1 MTDQSSEQTLAV
13 TVIAEAAAP
22 AAIVKQRGAI
32 RAEAAAAAN
41 QAAADHVFAEHWE
54 LLAKNTRLR
63 HEGEL
68 ALFARYLAVVKAIDP
83 AQEVAVGA
91 ALPYHASEWHNITWG
106 LVKGFARWMLAEG
119 YATSSVNVRLTTVKR
134 YAKLARQAGA
144 ITEQE
149 ALLIASVRGYGGKQ
163 ARNLDAGR
171 KYKRKTKADGKPVK
185 KAKAVRISDQQVVL
199 LKQQPDTPQG
209 RRDALLM
216 ALLLDHGLRVGEVA
230 GLSVGS
236 IDLAAGTLTFYREK
250 VDLTQT
256 LALETDVQVAAE
268 RYLQQDRPGVRADA
282 PLFLASRKNGEL
294 VDATVKLGRSPDR
307 PELRGQPF
315 NARSIQKRVRLLGEA
330 VGLQGLSPHD
340 CRHCWT
346 TRALQAKSNLT
357 DVQHAGGWSSI
368 AMVAHYANQ
377 AAIANEG
384 VRLTRA
390 AAADKED

>member
-1 MTDQSSEQTLAV
+1 MSDQPLAV
-13 TVIAEAAAP
+13 TVIAEDTAP
-22 AAIVKQRGAI
+22 TTIVAEHAAI

-41 QAAADHVFAEHWE
+41 QAAADHIFAEHWE
-54 LLAKNTRLR
+54 LLARTTRRR
-63 HEGEL
+63 HVGDL
-68 ALFARYLAVVKAIDP
+68 SLFARYLAALQVIDP
-83 AQEVAVGA
+83 AQEDAMSA
-91 ALPYHASEWHNITWG
+91 ALPYQSSAWRNVTWG
-106 LVKGFARWMLAEG
+106 LVKGFARWMLDEG
-119 YATSSVNVRLTTVKR
+119 YATSSVNVRLATVKR
-134 YAKLARQAGA
+134 YAKLAHQAGA

-149 ALLIASVRGYGGKQ
+149 AQLIASVRGYGGKQ

-171 KYKRKTKADGKPVK
+171 AQTRKLDAQGKPAK
-185 KAKAVRISDQQVVL
+185 KAKAVLISDQQVWR

-216 ALLLDHGLRVGEVA
+216 SILLDHGLRVGEVA
-230 GLSVGS
+230 ALSIGS
-236 IDLAAGTLTFYREK
+236 INLAANTLTFYREK

-256 LALETDVQVAAE
+256 LALESDVHTAAE
-268 RYLQQDRPGVRADA
+268 RYLHTDRAGAVPDA

-294 VDATVKLGRSPDR
+294 VDSLVKLGRASGQT
-307 PELRGQPF
+307 ELRRQPF
-315 NARSIQKRVRLLGEA
+315 TVRAIQTRVRLLGEA

-346 TRALQAKSNLT
+346 TRALQAKSNLI

-368 AMVAHYANQ
+368 TMLARYANA

-390 AAADKED
+390 DRPDNA